1 MMILDIWN
9 SYIYDEVRNEIK
21 RSSQLRTPLKRVV
34 ENRRFEIYSLP
45 SIFLELILITKLRAA
60 FKPRLQ
66 SFI

>member
-1 MMILDIWN
+1 MGQSIEQLILI
-9 SYIYDEVRNEIK
+9 EIK
-21 RSSQLRTPLKRVV
+21 RSSQLRTILKRVV

-66 SFI
+66 SFIKKK